1 MYIVPG
7 GTKYTVMKC
16 TTLLQAT
23 LLALGIVV
31 SAPATANADAKVRY
45 DRNGQPYVVMK
56 RGGKHARVYCRKAF
70 YGAYQC
76 PKTRKRARF
85 GPYDRDFAFS
95 QGHQIKR

>member
-1 MYIVPG
+1 MRIPIG
-7 GTKYTVMKC
+7 
-16 TTLLQAT
+16 LQAALIAFGV
-23 LLALGIVV
+23 LL
-31 SAPATANADAKVRY
+31 SAPVAAHADDEVRY
-45 DRNGQPYVVMK
+45 DRNGRPFVVVM

-76 PKTRKRARF
+76 PTRRKRARF